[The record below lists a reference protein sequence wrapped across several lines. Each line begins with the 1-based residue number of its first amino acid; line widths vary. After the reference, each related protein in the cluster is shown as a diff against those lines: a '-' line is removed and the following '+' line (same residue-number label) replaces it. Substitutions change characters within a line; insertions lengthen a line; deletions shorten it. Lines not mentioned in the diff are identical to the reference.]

1 MGKAKEITLKVIPG
15 KIAKP
20 YIEKHHYSKK
30 AVNNSCLH
38 FGAFLDGNLHGGPFL
53 RSESRQIKNYNTCGR
68 NRVEQFPGIKPNGV

>member
-1 MGKAKEITLKVIPG
+1 MGRAKEITLKVIPG

-38 FGAFLDGNLHGGPFL
+38 FGAFFAWSVVI
-53 RSESRQIKNYNTCGR
+53 RSEFGQIKNHNAR
-68 NRVEQFPGIKPNGV
+68 KRDRLE